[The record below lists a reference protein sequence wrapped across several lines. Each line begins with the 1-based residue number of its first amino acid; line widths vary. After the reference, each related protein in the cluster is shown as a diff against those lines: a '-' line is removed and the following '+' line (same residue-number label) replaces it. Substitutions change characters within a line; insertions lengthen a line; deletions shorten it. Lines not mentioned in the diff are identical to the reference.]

1 MARGR
6 RLVEVLKQGQYSP
19 VQVEDQVAMIF
30 AATNGYVDAI
40 PESDVKRFEKEVIEF
55 LKSKYSHVLK
65 NIREQ
70 KTMSPENKTAL
81 VTALDEFKAVF
92 QSSK

>member
-1 MARGR
+1 
-6 RLVEVLKQGQYSP
+6 
-19 VQVEDQVAMIF
+19 
-30 AATNGYVDAI
+30 
-40 PESDVKRFEKEVIEF
+40 
-55 LKSKYSHVLK
+55 LK

-70 KTMSPENKTAL
+70 KAMTPENKTAL